1 MIKSSMRCFPWWA
14 PGWCSAGHRGGEAAP
29 WGAPSHGTDPPPA
42 PLTFLPID
50 RRLLVYV
57 ELRRVGFC
65 KEKGGWGTGIGSS
78 WLWKGAC
85 PDTLVCTGAQ
95 ATLGGGVTILGDRTG
110 SVEVLYTAAGR
121 AAALARGGLRG
132 TAGGPALQPFPDDLW
147 ASGASEQRD
156 PGNSASP
163 PPPPPRSP
171 CVHPRAGVSG
181 VGTHLRRWR
190 RRDGFGRQGA
200 LQKAR
205 SSLFWQPHI
214 CPLGPL
220 SLWGGFPPLTSPKTT
235 RGCRWPRGT
244 LTSRLRG
251 SSTCSMSE

>member
-29 WGAPSHGTDPPPA
+29 WGAPSHGTDPPPPA

-95 ATLGGGVTILGDRTG
+95 ATRGGVSRYWGTVPGRWKCCTLLRAELLPWR
-110 SVEVLYTAAGR
+110 EVG
-121 AAALARGGLRG
+121 
-132 TAGGPALQPFPDDLW
+132 
-147 ASGASEQRD
+147 
-156 PGNSASP
+156 
-163 PPPPPRSP
+163 
-171 CVHPRAGVSG
+171 C
-181 VGTHLRRWR
+181 
-190 RRDGFGRQGA
+190 GA
-200 LQKAR
+200 LPGVR
-205 SSLFWQPHI
+205 LSSHSRMTCGQAEPVSSETPAIRHR
-214 CPLGPL
+214 
-220 SLWGGFPPLTSPKTT
+220 PPLLLLGAPACIPEL
-235 RGCRWPRGT
+235 G
-244 LTSRLRG
+244 
-251 SSTCSMSE
+251 

>member
-1 MIKSSMRCFPWWA
+1 M
-14 PGWCSAGHRGGEAAP
+14 GQ
-29 WGAPSHGTDPPPA
+29 TPPPA

-95 ATLGGGVTILGDRTG
+95 ATLGGVSRYWGTVPGRWKCCTLLRAELLPWREVGCGALPGVRLSSHSRMTCGQAEPVSSET
-110 SVEVLYTAAGR
+110 
-121 AAALARGGLRG
+121 
-132 TAGGPALQPFPDDLW
+132 PAI
-147 ASGASEQRD
+147 RHR
-156 PGNSASP
+156 P